1 MAARALRAARGLLA
15 APLYYH
21 LAKLSGLPGLDFQ
34 ASCSGLGVRAL
45 LRVPPRLGAN
55 RLYHAIR
62 GTLDATRYLEFGFA
76 WRHVAERSRL
86 GAYLDVSSPR
96 LFPLILLH
104 RKQAERAYLLNPDG
118 ADLDETARLARA
130 FGLESRYKP
139 IRSTLGG
146 ANLPAAA
153 FDLISSISVL
163 EHIRDDSAAAGQI
176 WRLVRPGGLL
186 VLSLPCAAEA
196 AEEFRD
202 VDLYGLQGGGSGW
215 HFFQTIYDSRLLAER
230 ILSVLGEP
238 KDVAVYGEAAAG
250 SYREG
255 LQRKLSDPS
264 YPHWREPYSIA
275 RGWRPYPRID
285 DLPGE
290 GVVALAFE
298 KGAHNA

>member
-1 MAARALRAARGLLA
+1 MAFPGSTSRLPVRGWALGPYSECRRAWARI
-15 APLYYH
+15 
-21 LAKLSGLPGLDFQ
+21 
-34 ASCSGLGVRAL
+34 
-45 LRVPPRLGAN
+45 

-130 FGLESRYKP
+130 FGLELRYKP

-176 WRLVRPGGLL
+176 LRLSGRKGFWSYRCHARRGLPRNFGTL
-186 VLSLPCAAEA
+186 ILH
-196 AEEFRD
+196 
-202 VDLYGLQGGGSGW
+202 GLQGGGSGW

-250 SYREG
+250 PIGRACSA
-255 LQRKLSDPS
+255 S
-264 YPHWREPYSIA
+264 
-275 RGWRPYPRID
+275 
-285 DLPGE
+285 
-290 GVVALAFE
+290 
-298 KGAHNA
+298 